1 MTPVTM
7 LAGVFVFFRDGRAT
21 RRERMREKK
30 VTAIIRTD
38 VLDEIETRLHRLG
51 VRGIS
56 VTRVE
61 GYGEYTKF
69 WTPNSIASHMQ
80 IDIFSNEDE
89 VQPIVDA
96 ILGTARSGEAGDG
109 IVSVLPVDQFYRV
122 RQG

>member
-1 MTPVTM
+1 
-7 LAGVFVFFRDGRAT
+7 
-21 RRERMREKK
+21 MREKK

-80 IDIFSNEDE
+80 IDIFSTEDE

-96 ILGTARSGEAGDG
+96 ILNTARAGEAGDG

-122 RQG
+122 RKS